1 MKRNGNDGNDK
12 DFYRALDTF
21 NDSCRYTAQDN
32 PGLTGKLL
40 GDSGLVFS
48 SFFFCCFWS
57 LESLEDFFHV

>member
-40 GDSGLVFS
+40 GDSGLVF
-48 SFFFCCFWS
+48 FLIFLVVFGQ
-57 LESLEDFFHV
+57 